1 MMLPSAVHR
10 AEPPKPTTKAMTSK
24 VLSVPPN
31 GADIYIVVDWLE
43 LEAFLSPFGTASV
56 DDVISSQLLQAE
68 DAVEDI
74 GENDRQQEELRSAVE
89 AEVRFRSKA
98 LGDAYPFQLSDDGEQ
113 LEFTGGEQVH
123 DAASAYL
130 LCLILS
136 HVTKS
141 PILRVPPDPEI
152 VRQARKRLFQ
162 ILATLAAAGHAHG
175 GAASL
180 GWPREKKESIIDV
193 VGRATANAGT
203 GQARAQPHDVE
214 PKGAKDG
221 GLDVLAW
228 TTAPDGPPPEIFY
241 FVQAASGNNWVGKSS
256 KDDHQQFLA
265 CYFDTHPM
273 CNLAFLTVCP
283 FRLSERDKQYNQ
295 ISHGTISD
303 RTRAPAMALAALQ
316 AAAAGNEHIDEA
328 DNFPLIAK
336 WVTRYRRE
344 NRSAR

>member
-1 MMLPSAVHR
+1 MA
-10 AEPPKPTTKAMTSK
+10 AK
-24 VLSVPPN
+24 VLSAPPI

-43 LEAFLSPFGTASV
+43 LEAFLSPFGAAGV
-56 DDVISSQLLQAE
+56 DDVISSQFLQSEDAE
-68 DAVEDI
+68 DDI
-74 GENDRQQEELRSAVE
+74 AERDRQEEDLRSAIETEVE
-89 AEVRFRSKA
+89 FRSSA
-98 LGDAYPFQLSDDGEQ
+98 LGDAYPFALSDDGEQ
-113 LEFTGGEQVH
+113 LEITCGDEVH

-136 HVTKS
+136 HVTNS
-141 PILRVPPDPEI
+141 PILRVPPDPSI

-175 GAASL
+175 GAVSL

-193 VGRATANAGT
+193 VGRATMSAGT
-203 GQARAQPHDVE
+203 GQARPQPHSVE

-228 TTAPDGPPPEIFY
+228 QPAPDGPPPEIFY

-256 KDDHQQFLA
+256 RDDHQQFLT

-283 FRLSERDKQYNQ
+283 FRLSEKDKQYQQ

-316 AAAAGNEHIDEA
+316 AAAGGQQHIDEVA
-328 DNFPLIAK
+328 QFPLIAK
-336 WVTRYRRE
+336 WVARYRRE
-344 NRSAR
+344 NRNAR

>member
-1 MMLPSAVHR
+1 MA
-10 AEPPKPTTKAMTSK
+10 AK
-24 VLSVPPN
+24 VLSVPPI

-43 LEAFLSPFGTASV
+43 LEAFLSPFGLATV
-56 DDVISSQLLQAE
+56 DDVISSQFLQSDDAE
-68 DAVEDI
+68 TDI
-74 GENDRQQEELRSAVE
+74 GERDRQEEDLRSAIE
-89 AEVRFRSKA
+89 DEVRFRCDA
-98 LGDAYPFQLSDDGEQ
+98 LADAYPFKLTDDGEQ
-113 LEFTGGEQVH
+113 LEITCGEDVH

-136 HVTKS
+136 HVTNS

-175 GAASL
+175 GAVSL

-193 VGRATANAGT
+193 VTRATAGAGT
-203 GQARAQPHDVE
+203 GQARAAPHKVE

-228 TTAPDGPPPEIFY
+228 KPAPDGPPPEIFY

-256 KDDHQQFLA
+256 RHDHEQFLT

-283 FRLSERDKQYNQ
+283 FRLSEEVKQYNQ
-295 ISHGTISD
+295 ISHGAISD

-316 AAAAGNEHIDEA
+316 SAAGGQVPIDEVGH
-328 DNFPLIAK
+328 FPLIAK

-344 NRSAR
+344 NRNVR

>member
-1 MMLPSAVHR
+1 MA
-10 AEPPKPTTKAMTSK
+10 AK
-24 VLSVPPN
+24 VLSVPPI

-43 LEAFLSPFGTASV
+43 LEAFLSPFGLARL
-56 DDVISSQLLQAE
+56 DDVISSQVLQCDDAE
-68 DAVEDI
+68 TDI
-74 GENDRQQEELRSAVE
+74 AEADRQQEDLRAAIE
-89 AEVRFRSKA
+89 EEVRFRSAA
-98 LGDAYPFQLSDDGEQ
+98 LADAYPFALSDDGEQ
-113 LEFTGGEQVH
+113 LDITCGEDVH

-136 HVTKS
+136 HVTNS

-162 ILATLAAAGHAHG
+162 ILATLAAAGHANG
-175 GAASL
+175 GAVSL

-193 VGRATANAGT
+193 VARATVGAGT
-203 GQARAQPHDVE
+203 GAARAQPHQLE

-228 TTAPDGPPPEIFY
+228 KPAPDGPPPELFY

-256 KDDHQQFLA
+256 KDDHAQFLT

-283 FRLSERDKQYNQ
+283 FRLSEEAKQYNQ
-295 ISHGTISD
+295 ISHGAISD
-303 RTRAPAMALAALQ
+303 RTRAPIMALAALQ
-316 AAAAGNEHIDEA
+316 AAAGGQAEIDEVGQ
-328 DNFPLIAK
+328 FPMIAR
-336 WVTRYRRE
+336 WVSRYRRE
-344 NRSAR
+344 NRNAR

>member
-1 MMLPSAVHR
+1 MA
-10 AEPPKPTTKAMTSK
+10 AK
-24 VLSVPPN
+24 VLSAPPI

-43 LEAFLSPFGTASV
+43 LEAFLSPFGVAGV
-56 DDVISSQLLQAE
+56 DDVISSQFLQSEDAE
-68 DAVEDI
+68 DDI
-74 GENDRQQEELRSAVE
+74 AERDRQEEDLRSAIE
-89 AEVRFRSKA
+89 AEVRFRDSA
-98 LGDAYPFQLSDDGEQ
+98 LGDAYPFALSDDGEQ
-113 LEFTGGEQVH
+113 LEITCGDEVH

-136 HVTKS
+136 HVTNS
-141 PILRVPPDPEI
+141 PILRVPPDPGI
-152 VRQARKRLFQ
+152 VREARKRLFQ

-175 GAASL
+175 GAVSL

-193 VGRATANAGT
+193 VARATASAGT
-203 GQARAQPHDVE
+203 GQARAQPHSAE

-228 TTAPDGPPPEIFY
+228 QPAPDGPPPEIFY

-256 KDDHQQFLA
+256 RDDHQQFLT

-273 CNLAFLTVCP
+273 CNFAFLTVCP
-283 FRLSERDKQYNQ
+283 FRLSEKDKQYQQ

-316 AAAAGNEHIDEA
+316 AAAGGQQQIDEVEQ
-328 DNFPLIAK
+328 FPLIAK
-336 WVTRYRRE
+336 WVARYRRE
-344 NRSAR
+344 NRNAR